1 MSHTF
6 GFSIAGVVE
15 HFAHIG
21 DAAHQREEE
30 DLCPMC
36 GRRLTVCACDQFDL
50 DLRGDQ
56 DGPASYAWLAEREAI
71 AHWENTR

>member
-1 MSHTF
+1 MSATH

-15 HFAHIG
+15 PFAHIG
-21 DAAHQREEE
+21 DERAHRDE

-36 GRRLTVCACDQFDL
+36 GRRLTVCACEQFDL

-71 AHWENTR
+71 AHWEETR